1 MNMIIRGTE
10 KVTVG
15 TSAKS
20 VSINSKTFLMVNT
33 SETAT
38 VYFKEAAED
47 GKAVTAANGF
57 ALLPGQMLRV
67 PLCAR
72 QLSVIAS
79 AADTDVRILYL
90 TEGL

>member
-1 MNMIIRGTE
+1 MNMIIRSAE
-10 KVTVG
+10 KVSVG
-15 TSAKS
+15 TSAKT
-20 VSINSKTFLMVNT
+20 VNVNSKTFLLVNT

-47 GKAVTAANGF
+47 GKAATAANGF
-57 ALLPGQMLRV
+57 ALLPKQMLQL

-72 QLSVIAS
+72 QLSVIS
-79 AADTDVRILYL
+79 TAADTDVRILYV